1 MNYEKIYY
9 AITNR
14 AKEEAKIGIRCK
26 STEAY
31 FEKHHIVPRSLNG
44 TNSPDN
50 IALLTAREHFLCH
63 AILVRIYKSGTV
75 EHNKML
81 FAFWRMKADP
91 QGKSRRYI
99 NSRLYEKYR
108 NEYSK
113 LVSTNQS
120 GKLNSNYGNRWYT
133 NLNTGESNLFNIC
146 PSEEWILGRNK
157 LRKAFNFIT
166 HEERFLVYP
175 FEKPWVK
182 YEDKDKYQ
190 ICFEDGKIDKNL
202 KINLRKT
209 SNSNI
214 DKIRKLLFDSD
225 IDFSEVGWL
234 RKAAKRFGI
243 KRKMISRV
251 IARLS
256 DDERSIFK
264 MRKSPSQNSG

>member
-14 AKEEAKIGIRCK
+14 AKEEAKSGIRCK

-108 NEYSK
+108 DEYSK

-133 NLNTGESNLFNIC
+133 NLNTGESKLFNIC

-166 HEERFLVYP
+166 HEERLLVYP

-190 ICFEDGKIDKNL
+190 ICLEDGKIDKETISNAFVGYAPYEEPE
-202 KINLRKT
+202 IAIT
-209 SNSNI
+209 SRIPYGYS
-214 DKIRKLLFDSD
+214 SD
-225 IDFSEVGWL
+225 Y
-234 RKAAKRFGI
+234 AAQVTKD
-243 KRKMISRV
+243 V
-251 IARLS
+251 IAYYYGLV
-256 DDERSIFK
+256 DEEDVVTGTADELEAGVSNNEI
-264 MRKSPSQNSG
+264 